1 MDNHKY
7 NRPKRETWLLILKT
21 IERMG
26 GCAFAVDIAE
36 RLRLNESTV
45 RTHLRGMLGRGWVSF
60 DMITNPNTGG
70 FSRHFYSLVKEERE
84 EYAPPY

>member
-26 GCAFAVDIAE
+26 GCAFAVDIAA

-45 RTHLRGMLGRGWVSF
+45 RTHLRGMLEQGWVSF
-60 DMITNPNTGG
+60 DDTVNPNTGG
-70 FSRHFYSLVKEERE
+70 RSHHFYSLVADEKE